1 MQQSEERESILDK
14 ADSSRSD
21 VRVAKRDDDDDDVT
35 AVAATGNSLAGT
47 PAGGIRSRSSKGKDA
62 VPAARE
68 KSSRKVKRN

>member
-21 VRVAKRDDDDDDVT
+21 VRLAKRDDDDDVT
-35 AVAATGNSLAGT
+35 AVAATGNSLTGT